1 MPSMLISDNHADVES
16 ALTSQ
21 PKFTDPQVKAL
32 YNWVFQLVTTLFS
45 YVSFFMGDNA
55 DRHKTLR
62 FHVQDLEDKFQELQD
77 TPPIPTTTPH
87 TTPQQPPALPK
98 CLRCHCCSALGH
110 DTKDCRTKDPIAVK
124 KRVTNN
130 QKARKQTED
139 PPLGVIQ
146 LPRAPPQYS
155 PFYGTHSVTDI
166 FGDPLFIYS
175 QPSPQAFTSP
185 VVDAKE
191 LRWRKMQSRQ
201 DRHHTNGVASSTA

>member
-1 MPSMLISDNHADVES
+1 MLISDNRADVES

-32 YNWVFQLVTTLFS
+32 YNWVFWLVTALFS

-55 DRHKTLR
+55 DWHETLR

-87 TTPQQPPALPK
+87 TTPQQPPALSK
-98 CLRCHCCSALGH
+98 CLRCCRCSALGH
-110 DTKDCRTKDPIAVK
+110 NTKDCHTKDPIAVK

-130 QKARKQTED
+130 QKARKQTGD
-139 PPLGVIQ
+139 PPLGGIQ

-155 PFYGTHSVTDI
+155 PYYGPRGATDI

-175 QPSPQAFTSP
+175 QPSPQAFTSL

-191 LRWRKMQSRQ
+191 LRRRKMQSRQ
-201 DRHHTNGVASSTA
+201 NRCRTNGAASSTA